1 MLTDLAIRNAKPK
14 EKPYKLT
21 DGKGMY
27 LLVNQAGKYWRMDY
41 RFNGKRKTLAL
52 GVYPNVGLEEA
63 RERRDEA
70 RRQWRTGI
78 DPGEARKAMK
88 ARRASSDS
96 FENLI
101 RDWVNRRGWSPKYA
115 TRVLASLEKDLF
127 PRLSHRP
134 IAEIEHEELIEALRA
149 VKGGAFEAACKVLY
163 AWIDSQLRH
172 GRTPT
177 G

>member
-1 MLTDLAIRNAKPK
+1 MLTDTAIRNAKPK

-27 LLVNQAGKYWRMDY
+27 LLVNQSGKYWRLDY
-41 RFNGKRKTLAL
+41 RFNGRRKTLAL
-52 GVYPNVGLEEA
+52 GVYPNIGLEEA

-70 RRQWRTGI
+70 RKQWRTGI

-101 RDWVNRRGWSPKYA
+101 RDWVDRRGWSPRYTA
-115 TRVLASLEKDLF
+115 SVLASLERELF
-127 PRLSHRP
+127 PRLGHRS
-134 IAEIEHEELIEALRA
+134 IAEIEHQELIGAMRA
-149 VKGGAFEAACKVLY
+149 VKGGAFEAVSGVVRE
-163 AWIDSQLRH
+163 WIDSQLKAAAR
-172 GRTPT
+172 
-177 G
+177 